1 MLENIMEYPLVLVIN
16 NYIYYLDNGTLGL
29 LQVIYMT
36 HRNKVRGNNLEREVV
51 NAAKEVGL
59 SAKRAYASDGRSLG
73 KSEVVDVIVEDYCVQ
88 AKRRK
93 KVAEWLYPE
102 NHGDDVD
109 VVVTRMDR
117 KQALVVMPLNE
128 WLRLI
133 KIERDNNDDRDE

>member
-1 MLENIMEYPLVLVIN
+1 MAHP
-16 NYIYYLDNGTLGL
+16 
-29 LQVIYMT
+29 
-36 HRNKVRGNNLEREVV
+36 NKIRGNALEREIV
-51 NAAKEVGL
+51 NQSKEEGL

-73 KSEVVDVIVEDYCVQ
+73 KSEVVDVMVEDYCVQ

-93 KVAEWLYPE
+93 KIAAWLYPD

-117 KQALVVMPLNE
+117 KEPLVVLPLNE

-133 KIERDNNDDRDE
+133 KMERDSNDDRNE

>member
-1 MLENIMEYPLVLVIN
+1 
-16 NYIYYLDNGTLGL
+16 
-29 LQVIYMT
+29 MT

-59 SAKRAYASDGRSLG
+59 SSKRAYASDGRSLG
-73 KSEVVDVIVEDYCVQ
+73 KSEVVDVMVEDYCVQ

-93 KVAEWLYPE
+93 RIAEWLYPE
-102 NHGDDVD
+102 NHGNDVD

-117 KQALVVMPLNE
+117 KQALVVIPLNE

-133 KIERDNNDDRDE
+133 KIERDSNAENRNK

>member
-1 MLENIMEYPLVLVIN
+1 
-16 NYIYYLDNGTLGL
+16 
-29 LQVIYMT
+29 MT

-51 NAAKEVGL
+51 NAAKDAGL

-73 KSEVVDVIVEDYCVQ
+73 KSEVVDVMVEDYCVQ
-88 AKRRK
+88 AERRK
-93 KVAEWLYPE
+93 KIAAWLYPD

-117 KQALVVMPLNE
+117 KEPLVVLPLNE

-133 KIERDNNDDRDE
+133 KMERDSNDDRNE